1 MTIRTTKTISAAL
14 AATLALGT
22 TVVSSS
28 ALAAA
33 QAGKAGY
40 ALADGGS
47 TLVVMSDIS
56 TPDQVETYELATPV
70 RGLAYRPVTG
80 DLVGFADGMV
90 MTIDPMSGEQTDTG
104 ATFMDADIAEGADV
118 AFDFN
123 NAIDAVRAVS
133 SNGDNLVYFPEGF
146 GDGDEKANS
155 VRRFTNAAYTEGD
168 AGAGETPAIFANA
181 YTNAING
188 KTAESTAQY
197 ALDANADA
205 LVTLANN
212 EGTLA
217 TVGKITVDG
226 SEVDITNRG
235 GFDIVSPEE
244 GTDEAYAILQ
254 IEGEENASLYTI
266 DLSSGAA
273 TKLSDLGMGGFSG
286 FAVSMG
292 M

>member
-14 AATLALGT
+14 AATLAATIISG
-22 TVVSSS
+22 S

-33 QAGKAGY
+33 HAGKTGY

-56 TPDQVETYELATPV
+56 MPDQAETYALETPV

-80 DLVGFADGMV
+80 DLVGFADGMIV
-90 MTIDPMSGEQTDTG
+90 TIDPISGEQTDTG
-104 ATFMDADIAEGADV
+104 ATFMDAEIVEGADV

-146 GDGDEKANS
+146 GDNDERANS
-155 VRRFTNAAYTEGD
+155 VRRFTDTFYADGD
-168 AGAGETPAIFANA
+168 ANADAQPMIFANA
-181 YTNAING
+181 YTNAISG
-188 KTAESTAQY
+188 STAESTAQY
-197 ALDANADA
+197 ALDAGTDS

-226 SEVDITNRG
+226 SEIDITNKG
-235 GFDIVSPEE
+235 GFDIVSPDE

-254 IEGEENASLYTI
+254 IEGEENAGLYTI

>member
-1 MTIRTTKTISAAL
+1 MTIPKIT
-14 AATLALGT
+14 ATFTAVLALGT
-22 TVVSSS
+22 SS
-28 ALAAA
+28 AFAAA
-33 QAGKAGY
+33 HAGKMGY
-40 ALADGGS
+40 ALANDGA
-47 TLVVMSDIS
+47 TLVTMADIS
-56 TPDQVETYELATPV
+56 APDRAETLDLETPL
-70 RGLAYRPVTG
+70 RGLAFRPVTG
-80 DLVGFADGMV
+80 DLVGFADGKIV
-90 MTIDPMSGEQTDTG
+90 TIDPTSGAQTDTG
-104 ATFMDADIAEGADV
+104 ATFMDADIASGANV

-133 SNGDNLVYFPEGF
+133 SEGDNLVYFPEGF

-155 VRRFTNAAYTEGD
+155 VRRFTNAAYAEGD
-168 AGAGETPAIFANA
+168 ASAGETPAIFANA

-188 KTAESTAQY
+188 STAESTAQY
-197 ALDANADA
+197 ALDANTDA

-212 EGTLA
+212 EGTLE

-226 SEVDITNRG
+226 SEIDISNMG

-254 IEGEENASLYTI
+254 IEGEENAGLYTI

>member
-1 MTIRTTKTISAAL
+1 MTKTLTTAV
-14 AATLALGT
+14 AATLMLGT
-22 TVVSSS
+22 GS
-28 ALAAA
+28 AFAAA
-33 QAGKAGY
+33 HAGKTGY
-40 ALADGGS
+40 ALADGGA

-56 TPDQVETYELATPV
+56 MPDQAETYALATPV

-104 ATFMDADIAEGADV
+104 ATFMEDATAAEGADV

-133 SNGDNLVYFPEGF
+133 SSGDNLVYFPEGF
-146 GDGDEKANS
+146 GDDDERANS
-155 VRRFTNAAYTEGD
+155 VRRFTDAFYADGD
-168 AGAGETPAIFANA
+168 ANAGTEPMIFANA
-181 YTNAING
+181 YTNAISG
-188 KTAESTAQY
+188 STAGSTAQY
-197 ALDANADA
+197 ALDAGTDS

-212 EGTLA
+212 DGTLE
-217 TVGKITVDG
+217 TVGRVTVDG
-226 SEVDITNRG
+226 AEVDITNMG

-254 IEGEENASLYTI
+254 LEGEDVAGLYTI

>member
-1 MTIRTTKTISAAL
+1 MTNKTITTTIAL
-14 AATLALGT
+14 TLMLGT
-22 TVVSSS
+22 GS
-28 ALAAA
+28 AFAAA
-33 QAGKAGY
+33 HAGKMGY

-56 TPDQVETYELATPV
+56 MPDQAETYTLETPV

-80 DLVGFADGMV
+80 DLVGFSDGMV

-104 ATFMDADIAEGADV
+104 ATFMDDATAAEGADV

-133 SNGDNLVYFPEGF
+133 SSGDNLVYFPEGF
-146 GDGDEKANS
+146 GDNDERANS
-155 VRRFTNAAYTEGD
+155 VRRFTDAFYAEGD
-168 AGAGETPAIFANA
+168 DNAGTEPMIFANA
-181 YTNAING
+181 YTNAIAG
-188 KTAESTAQY
+188 STAESTAQY
-197 ALDANADA
+197 ALDSGTDS

-212 EGTLA
+212 EGTLE

-226 SEVDITNRG
+226 SEVDISNMG

-254 IEGEENASLYTI
+254 IEGEENAALYTI

-273 TKLSDLGMGGFSG
+273 TKLSDLSMGGFSG

>member
-1 MTIRTTKTISAAL
+1 MTIRTIRTIT
-14 AATLALGT
+14 ATLTASLTAVLALGAG
-22 TVVSSS
+22 S

-33 QAGKAGY
+33 HAGKTGY
-40 ALADGGS
+40 ALADDGA
-47 TLVVMSDIS
+47 TLVVMSDIAA
-56 TPDQVETYELATPV
+56 PDQAETYALETPV

-80 DLVGFADGMV
+80 DLLGFADGKIV
-90 MTIDPMSGEQTDTG
+90 TIDPMSGEQTDAG
-104 ATFMDADIAEGADV
+104 ATFMDADIAAGADV

-133 SNGDNLVYFPEGF
+133 SEGDNLVYFPDGF
-146 GDGDEKANS
+146 GGGDEKQNS
-155 VRRFTNAAYTEGD
+155 VRRFTNAAYAEGD

-226 SEVDITNRG
+226 AEVDITNRG

-244 GTDEAYAILQ
+244 GADEAYAILQ
-254 IEGEENASLYTI
+254 IEGEETAGLYAI

>member
-1 MTIRTTKTISAAL
+1 MTFRTITGTCAFVAVSV
-14 AATLALGT
+14 TLAGP
-22 TVVSSS
+22 

-33 QAGKAGY
+33 HAGKMGY
-40 ALADGGS
+40 ALANDGA
-47 TLVVMSDIS
+47 TLVTMADIS
-56 TPDQVETYELATPV
+56 MPDQAETFDLETPL
-70 RGLAYRPVTG
+70 RAIAYRPVTG
-80 DLVGFADGMV
+80 ELLGFATGKIY
-90 MTIDPMSGEQTDTG
+90 TIDPTSGALTD
-104 ATFMDADIAEGADV
+104 ANAQFMDDATIAEGAAV

-133 SNGDNLVYFPEGF
+133 SEGDNLVYFPDGF

-155 VRRFTNAAYTEGD
+155 VRRFTNATYAEGD
-168 AGAGETPAIFANA
+168 ASAGETPAIFANA

-188 KTAESTAQY
+188 STAESTAQY
-197 ALDANADA
+197 ALDAATDS

-212 EGTLA
+212 EGTLE

-226 SEVDITNRG
+226 SEVDITDMG
-235 GFDIVSPEE
+235 GFDIASPEE

-254 IEGEENASLYTI
+254 IEGQENAALYAI

-273 TKLSDLGMGGFSG
+273 TKLSDLSMGGFSG
-286 FAVSMG
+286 FAVSIG